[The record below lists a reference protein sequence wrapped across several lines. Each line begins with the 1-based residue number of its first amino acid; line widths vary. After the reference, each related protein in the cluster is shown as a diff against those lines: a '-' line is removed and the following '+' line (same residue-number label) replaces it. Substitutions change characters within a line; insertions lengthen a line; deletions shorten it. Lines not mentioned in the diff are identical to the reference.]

1 MFFSLIINHING
13 DRGDAALR
21 NTKALR
27 CRLDVGGFPSEGA
40 VRSDRSDSVEISEKI
55 TRWWIRQ
62 GGNGDVEAH
71 EEAFCLATQAGDA
84 VGASLG
90 RESVG

>member
-1 MFFSLIINHING
+1 MGIGGMRLSV
-13 DRGDAALR
+13 
-21 NTKALR
+21 TPKR
-27 CRLDVGGFPSEGA
+27 CGEALDVGGFPSEGA